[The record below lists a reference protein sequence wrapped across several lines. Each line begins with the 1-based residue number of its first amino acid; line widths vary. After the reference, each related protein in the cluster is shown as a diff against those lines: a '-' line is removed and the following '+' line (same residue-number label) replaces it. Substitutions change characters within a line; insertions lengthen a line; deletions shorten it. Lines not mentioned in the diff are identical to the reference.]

1 MAARVLTDELGV
13 RFGIDNGVLMLLTA
27 VVVASPLTG
36 AYAVGPLLLAT
47 TVLAVALDGRH
58 ALGLGLAGWAFATG
72 FAVHSLGVL
81 TFAPLDLLRL
91 AVFVLAA
98 IVSSRSRMGGGAAGA
113 GRSGGATMVPGSLS
127 ARRRAWGYA
136 LAVVGVAVL
145 AAGLVPLRGRLDL
158 ASDALL
164 FLLLVVTA
172 AILGGLGPALVAGAL
187 GAVLL
192 NVLFTEP
199 YRTLRIHEPSE
210 IVAVVVFAVVAL
222 MVSWV
227 VDLAA
232 RRASAVREAAELEA
246 GNRLRTAL
254 LAAVGH
260 DLRTPLAAAKAVV
273 SGLVSRDIVLSDDDR
288 HELLETA
295 DHALDRLTGL
305 VENLL
310 DLSRLQ
316 AGALPVRTRAVPLD
330 DVVARALDDVGVE
343 PRAVVLDLPER
354 LPEVVVDPGLLE
366 RVVVNLVANA
376 QRHAAEPPL
385 LTAYVVDLRVELR
398 VVDTGP
404 GIATA
409 DRDRVFVPFQRLGD
423 SGTTGLGLGLALS
436 RGLVEA
442 MAGTLALEETPGG
455 GLTAVVSL
463 PATPAPA
470 SSTPV
475 AS

>member
-1 MAARVLTDELGV
+1 
-13 RFGIDNGVLMLLTA
+13 
-27 VVVASPLTG
+27 
-36 AYAVGPLLLAT
+36 
-47 TVLAVALDGRH
+47 
-58 ALGLGLAGWAFATG
+58 
-72 FAVHSLGVL
+72 
-81 TFAPLDLLRL
+81 
-91 AVFVLAA
+91 
-98 IVSSRSRMGGGAAGA
+98 
-113 GRSGGATMVPGSLS
+113 MVPGGLS
-127 ARRRAWGYA
+127 ARRRASGYA
-136 LAVVGVAVL
+136 LAVVGVGVL
-145 AAGLVPLRGRLDL
+145 TAGLLPLRGRLDL

-192 NVLFTEP
+192 NFFFTQP
-199 YRTLRIHEPSE
+199 YRTLRIHEASDV
-210 IVAVVVFAVVAL
+210 VAVVVFAVVAL

-232 RRASAVREAAELEA
+232 RRTSAVREAAELEA

-260 DLRTPLAAAKAVV
+260 DLRTPLATAKAVV
-273 SGLVSRDIVLSDDDR
+273 SGLRSRDVVLSDDDR
-288 HELLETA
+288 RELLESA
-295 DHALDRLTGL
+295 DDALDRLAGL

-316 AGALPVRTRAVPLD
+316 AGALPVRTRPVPVD
-330 DVVARALDDVGVE
+330 DVVARALDDLGVE
-343 PRAVVLDLPER
+343 PRAVLLDLPEH
-354 LPEVVVDPGLLE
+354 LPDVVVDPGLLE

-376 QRHAAEPPL
+376 QRHAVHPPV
-385 LTAYVVDLRVELR
+385 LTANTVDGRVELR

-404 GIATA
+404 GIAMT

-423 SGTTGLGLGLALS
+423 SGSTRLGLGLALS

-442 MAGTLALEETPGG
+442 MAGSLALEETPGG

-463 PATPAPA
+463 PAAPA
-470 SSTPV
+470 ADPRARVPS
-475 AS
+475 